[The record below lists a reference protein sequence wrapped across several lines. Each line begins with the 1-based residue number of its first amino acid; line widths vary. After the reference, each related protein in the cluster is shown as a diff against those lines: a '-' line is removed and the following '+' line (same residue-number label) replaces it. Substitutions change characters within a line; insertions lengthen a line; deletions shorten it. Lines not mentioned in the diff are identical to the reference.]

1 MRTHSGKRKKQW
13 YRRRN
18 KKNMNVK
25 VTIEIDKELKE
36 MFEATRSVHNLTFK
50 ELLEMEIRKVL
61 IGLNDSALIEQEV
74 KRIELEIQ
82 SQSQKIVNLKKL
94 REEIVNLRK

>member
-1 MRTHSGKRKKQW
+1 MK
-13 YRRRN
+13 
-18 KKNMNVK
+18 VK

-36 MFEATRSVHNLTFK
+36 MFENTRSVHNLTFG

-74 KRIELEIQ
+74 KRIELEIL
-82 SQSQKIVNLKKL
+82 SKSQKMANLKKL
-94 REEIVNLRK
+94 REDIGDLRT

>member
-1 MRTHSGKRKKQW
+1 MK
-13 YRRRN
+13 
-18 KKNMNVK
+18 VK

-36 MFEATRSVHNLTFK
+36 MFENTRSVHNLTFG

-61 IGLNDSALIEQEV
+61 IGLNDSPLIEQEV

-82 SQSQKIVNLKKL
+82 SLSQKIVNLKKL